1 MLLALQ
7 VKCDSMINVMAERTQ
22 LSTPAGLTKLSCT
35 SCSRED
41 CNFTRMSCRNSTY
54 GEYFPSMNHFPLSIE
69 RLCHAGFYW
78 CPSSAYFDRTVC
90 AFCGIA
96 LHSWSHTDDPIVEH
110 LRYNTACKLMESYNH
125 KIDTLMSTILDGFPS
140 NLIRP
145 TVLRGAKAN
154 CVSLDDDE
162 KQESLHQK
170 IRNAPFLSALHA
182 FYGSGSFVNA
192 NEIRIPSYQILH
204 VQRKMED
211 QSRPCPII
219 RGYWWSQPGSGGS
232 FRGLKLCNL
241 FPSQCYKFKKAKD
254 SAMKATVS
262 VWGHPWMFQDCSILS
277 AGEIAMICSH
287 GGGAHIRKCKVGGIG
302 GGEYEKAS
310 TGLYLMQ
317 DSQVLSWKTNFT
329 HCTLFALR
337 ILHRGRIYCDTC
349 SIRWTERGIGIEDAA
364 LVTLRSC
371 ELRQNSDSVFQAV
384 SGAAQAKLHMIGC
397 VILHASDIWFG
408 RVRPGETIER
418 EGVASSPSITYFTES
433 ISGPSYS
440 ENQKLKR
447 PRVGSPFIPGKDIP
461 IVTDEEREWAMRRPS
476 DMAKGEMMK

>member
-1 MLLALQ
+1 MLLALTSSVMLLALQ

-22 LSTPAGLTKLSCT
+22 LSTPAGLTKLSW
-35 SCSRED
+35 
-41 CNFTRMSCRNSTY
+41 
-54 GEYFPSMNHFPLSIE
+54 
-69 RLCHAGFYW
+69 FYW
-78 CPSSAYFDRTVC
+78 CPSSAYFGRKDQDRTVC

-125 KIDTLMSTILDGFPS
+125 KCCGDMLQGDDTSLTRLCS
-140 NLIRP
+140 
-145 TVLRGAKAN
+145 GAKAN

-337 ILHRGRIYCDTC
+337 ILHRGRIYCDT
-349 SIRWTERGIGIEDAA
+349 
-364 LVTLRSC
+364 
-371 ELRQNSDSVFQAV
+371 
-384 SGAAQAKLHMIGC
+384 
-397 VILHASDIWFG
+397 
-408 RVRPGETIER
+408 
-418 EGVASSPSITYFTES
+418 
-433 ISGPSYS
+433 
-440 ENQKLKR
+440 
-447 PRVGSPFIPGKDIP
+447 
-461 IVTDEEREWAMRRPS
+461 
-476 DMAKGEMMK
+476 